1 MATFY
6 YISNGLSIYSLE
18 LCGWGDR
25 YPPPVLI
32 LDPSVFWLQSSFL
45 VLAAWIV
52 FLSCDNFY
60 FLSSFSDQ
68 STLVSIEIATFGVDN
83 THKKSLFINKQHLKQ
98 ISFWLGHYEVTMN
111 LEVAIKNVKLQLGN
125 ILNTNVTFHV
135 QSEMVRSWEGS
146 LAQAAMKR
154 PVSRV
159 LPIMSC

>member
-18 LCGWGDR
+18 LCGWGDT
-25 YPPPVLI
+25 YPPPRINFRPECFLASIVFSRLGCLNSFSFLRSLLLFVLI
-32 LDPSVFWLQSSFL
+32 FWSINACLHRNCYFRSWQHTQKVSFYKQTTFKTN
-45 VLAAWIV
+45 I
-52 FLSCDNFY
+52 FLTWTLWSDNEFGSCY
-60 FLSSFSDQ
+60 
-68 STLVSIEIATFGVDN
+68 
-83 THKKSLFINKQHLKQ
+83 
-98 ISFWLGHYEVTMN
+98 
-111 LEVAIKNVKLQLGN
+111 KNVKLQLGN